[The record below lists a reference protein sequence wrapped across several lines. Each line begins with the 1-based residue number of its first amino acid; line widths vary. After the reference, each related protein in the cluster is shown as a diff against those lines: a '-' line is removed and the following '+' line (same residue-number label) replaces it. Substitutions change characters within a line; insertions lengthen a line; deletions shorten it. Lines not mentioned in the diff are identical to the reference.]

1 MIQTYVKNIDNY
13 VEHIV
18 KSSLR
23 DPDWEFSVYRS
34 TRNN

>member
-1 MIQTYVKNIDNY
+1 MIQMYVKNIDNY

-23 DPDWEFSVYRS
+23 DQDWKFSVYRS